1 MVITEEV
8 TVGQRLIKNVFSFSH
23 ESMVENNNFKEGEK
37 ILPIDFFPHFS
48 CIFYS
53 QNNNKNVLKK

>member
-1 MVITEEV
+1 
-8 TVGQRLIKNVFSFSH
+8 
-23 ESMVENNNFKEGEK
+23 MVENNNFKEGEK